1 MKLREY
7 AERHGISPSTARRR
21 AQRGKIPGARKVPG
35 GVREDGTVYHAY
47 WEVPDPDGGGD
58 SERTQPAGGGE
69 AETSFQLADTTEVET
84 CQTCQDEQ
92 PQRETETSTAAAGGR
107 GSESE
112 SSLVG
117 ILLIL
122 GLGLLAQVFGRR

>member
-35 GVREDGTVYHAY
+35 GVRDDGTVYHAY

-58 SERTQPAGGGE
+58 SERTQPAGGGD
-69 AETSFQLADTTEVET
+69 ETPFQLADTTEVDT
-84 CQTCQDEQ
+84 CQRESRDEQ
-92 PQRETETSTAAAGGR
+92 PQQGAETSTEAPGDR
-107 GSESE
+107 ESE
-112 SSLVG
+112 SGLTG
-117 ILLIL
+117 ILLVL